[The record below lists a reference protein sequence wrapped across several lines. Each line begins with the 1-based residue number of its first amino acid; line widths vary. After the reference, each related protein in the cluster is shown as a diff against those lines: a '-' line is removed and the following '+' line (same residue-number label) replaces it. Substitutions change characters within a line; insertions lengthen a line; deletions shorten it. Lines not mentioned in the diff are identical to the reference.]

1 MAHNHTT
8 LHKVSHAEK
17 EKTRLRTTLERDPGS
32 GVSAWRMVSSSA
44 TGLTLI
50 RKMPSVP
57 TELPA
62 ASLWNSSQQ
71 LQVCSICSWPRCNES
86 ACRVKQLC
94 PPGSCLYEIPFSFS
108 EVFPWTLLD
117 KFIILKQHPHCPILD
132 ISKQLTM
139 AVHTDRCDSILNYCC
154 TQLKS
159 SEFHTRWVEIITQW
173 KSHHNRLL

>member
-86 ACRVKQLC
+86 ACRGETIMPSGVLPLWDPLQFQWSL
-94 PPGSCLYEIPFSFS
+94 SM
-108 EVFPWTLLD
+108 D
-117 KFIILKQHPHCPILD
+117 IIGQIYYLKQHPHCPILD

>member
-32 GVSAWRMVSSSA
+32 GVSAWRVVSSSA

-86 ACRVKQLC
+86 ACRGETIMPSGVLPLWDPLQFQWSL
-94 PPGSCLYEIPFSFS
+94 SM
-108 EVFPWTLLD
+108 D
-117 KFIILKQHPHCPILD
+117 IIGQIYYLKQHPHCPILD

>member
-86 ACRVKQLC
+86 ACRGETIMPSGVLPLWDPLQFQWSLSMDIIGQIYYSKTTPSLSYTGHFKTTNNGSPHWPLWLHFELLLYSVKILWV
-94 PPGSCLYEIPFSFS
+94 SHTMSRNYNTMEITS
-108 EVFPWTLLD
+108 
-117 KFIILKQHPHCPILD
+117 
-132 ISKQLTM
+132 
-139 AVHTDRCDSILNYCC
+139 
-154 TQLKS
+154 
-159 SEFHTRWVEIITQW
+159 
-173 KSHHNRLL
+173 